1 MTCKGLTRAFESDKN
16 QMATKDLFEELPSEE
31 DVDRELEDLLSDS
44 YWSGDG
50 DMDSEDTPDNES
62 GLWTVDSLTIF
73 LSDLLSVDLLPQ

>member
-1 MTCKGLTRAFESDKN
+1 
-16 QMATKDLFEELPSEE
+16 MATKDLFEELPSEE
-31 DVDRELEDLLSDS
+31 DVDRELEELLSDS

-50 DMDSEDTPDNES
+50 DMDSEDTTDNES

>member
-1 MTCKGLTRAFESDKN
+1 
-16 QMATKDLFEELPSEE
+16 MATKDLFEELPSEE
-31 DVDRELEDLLSDS
+31 DVDRELQDLLSDS

-50 DMDSEDTPDNES
+50 DMDSEDTTDNES

>member
-1 MTCKGLTRAFESDKN
+1 
-16 QMATKDLFEELPSEE
+16 MATKDLFEELPSEE

>member
-1 MTCKGLTRAFESDKN
+1 
-16 QMATKDLFEELPSEE
+16 MATKDLFEELPSEE

-50 DMDSEDTPDNES
+50 DMDSEDTTDNES